1 MALGKLKFLS
11 RLHCKVHWRGLSSG
25 WKIMSAIMTFVKSI
39 YINDFFSTFLPDET
53 FIWSLLNLS
62 YYTVS
67 YYYVIDA

>member
-39 YINDFFSTFLPDET
+39 NINDFFP
-53 FIWSLLNLS
+53 LS
-62 YYTVS
+62 CLTKLS
-67 YYYVIDA
+67 FGLC